1 MNAVLSEAGGNAM
14 FINNDGSVV
23 GSPAIVF
30 PAVLELDREVQEKCL
45 FHLQRSSARTVFCQQ
60 VPNCPPP
67 PGITLAGC
75 TVKRVLFWVCLLWH
89 PSLGQKAMSGTCWN
103 RRRVRWEKGWA
114 R

>member
-1 MNAVLSEAGGNAM
+1 MLSEAGGIAM
-14 FINNDGSVV
+14 FRNNDGSVV

-67 PGITLAGC
+67 LESHWLAALSSVFYSGFVCYGI
-75 TVKRVLFWVCLLWH
+75 
-89 PSLGQKAMSGTCWN
+89 PD
-103 RRRVRWEKGWA
+103 
-114 R
+114 